1 MRYDVIVVGG
11 SFAGLSAAQALARA
25 RRRVLVIDG
34 GQPRNRFAAAAH
46 NIFGH
51 DGTPPAQ
58 LFAHGRAE
66 LLRYPTVAHRAAQAV
81 AAVADGDG
89 FDITLDD
96 GDTCRARRLI
106 LATGVRDTLP
116 DVPGLDARWGATVL
130 HCPYCHGYEVADRA
144 LGVLANHP
152 GAAHHALLLPDWGP
166 TTYFTQGRFPPDA
179 ETAAKLA
186 ARGVVVEHSPIVGLS
201 GEAPALDGVRLA
213 DGRHLAI
220 DALFTIPES
229 RPTSPLA
236 VQLGCAFDDA
246 PLGAHVRVDAL
257 KQTTVPGVY
266 AAGDAASAMHSAT
279 GAIAAGVLA
288 GVGAHQS
295 LVADAAEAGL
305 ASR

>member
-34 GQPRNRFAAAAH
+34 GMPRNRFAAAAH

-66 LLRYPTVAHRAAQAV
+66 LARYPTAELLAAQV
-81 AAVADGDG
+81 ATATADAAGVLV
-89 FDITLDD
+89 TLDD
-96 GDTCRARRLI
+96 GSTRSGRRLV
-106 LATGVRDTLP
+106 LATGLRDTLP
-116 DVPGLDARWGATVL
+116 DVSGVAARWGATVL
-130 HCPYCHGYEVADRA
+130 HCPYCHGYEVAGRA

-152 GAAHHALLLPDWGP
+152 GAAHHALMLPDWGP

-179 ETAAKLA
+179 DTAAQLA
-186 ARGVVVEHSPIVGLS
+186 ARGVTIEHTPIVALL

-213 DGRHLAI
+213 DGRVVAI
-220 DALFTIPES
+220 AAVFMIPAS
-229 RPTSPLA
+229 HQASPLA
-236 VQLGCAFDDA
+236 AQLGCAFDDG
-246 PLGAHVRVDAL
+246 PLGAHVRVDAM
-257 KQTTVPGVY
+257 KRTTVPGVY
-266 AAGDAASAMHSAT
+266 AAGDAASPMHSAT
-279 GAIAAGVLA
+279 AAIAAGVLA

-295 LVADAAEAGL
+295 LVAEAAGAGRRV
-305 ASR
+305 A